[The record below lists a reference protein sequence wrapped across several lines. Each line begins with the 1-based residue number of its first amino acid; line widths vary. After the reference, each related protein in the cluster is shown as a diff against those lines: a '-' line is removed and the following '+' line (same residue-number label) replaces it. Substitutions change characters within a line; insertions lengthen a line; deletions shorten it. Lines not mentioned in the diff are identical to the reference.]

1 MDKQNNRTTT
11 FESLLARD
19 GRLVYKTRGISMKPM
34 LHANQDLVVISVP
47 QGRLQPYDVALYR
60 RGSAYVL
67 HRVIKVRE
75 NDYLIRGDNTYR
87 MEVVPDSAVIGVLTG
102 FKRKGKDYSVRDSMY
117 TWYVHIWCGIY
128 PVRAAWVFLV
138 RMAKASARKM
148 GISRKNL
155 KTIFGKF

>member
-1 MDKQNNRTTT
+1 MEHSDRDNT
-11 FESLLARD
+11 FETLLARD

-34 LHANQDLVVISVP
+34 LYENRDLVIISVP

-75 NDYLIRGDNTYR
+75 KDYLIRGDNTYH

-102 FKRKGKDYSVRDSMY
+102 FKRKGKDYSVQDPMY
-117 TWYVHIWCGIY
+117 RRYVRVWCAIY
-128 PVRAAWVFLV
+128 PARKVLV
-138 RMAKASARKM
+138 YLIRKAKAAARKM
-148 GISRKNL
+148 GISRRNL
-155 KTIFGKF
+155 T

>member
-1 MDKQNNRTTT
+1 MEHSDRDNT
-11 FESLLARD
+11 FETLLARD

-34 LHANQDLVVISVP
+34 LYENRDLVIISVP

-67 HRVIKVRE
+67 HRVIQVRE

-102 FKRKGKDYSVRDSMY
+102 FKRKGKDYSVQDPMY
-117 TWYVHIWCGIY
+117 RRYVRIWCAIY
-128 PVRAAWVFLV
+128 PMRAVLV
-138 RMAKASARKM
+138 YIIRKAKAAARKR
-148 GISRKNL
+148 GISRRNL
-155 KTIFGKF
+155 T